1 MKVTTALGV
10 LLRCGVLGKKMKTK
24 QRPTWLTVSPCMEKS
39 GCAHPPSAS
48 MHVDVNKL
56 LLGIFLTHELNLVP
70 DDKALLCMIPPQIF
84 QYTDS
89 VMFMHT

>member
-1 MKVTTALGV
+1 MKVTTGGPVKMWRAW
-10 LLRCGVLGKKMKTK
+10 KKMRTK
-24 QRPTWLTVSPCMEKS
+24 QRPTWLTVKS
-39 GCAHPPSAS
+39 GWAHPPSAG

-56 LLGIFLTHELNLVP
+56 LLGMFLTHELNLVP
-70 DDKALLCMIPPQIF
+70 DDKAVLCMIPPPIF